1 MISGCLD
8 RQCVIDVRELD
19 CDDENAY
26 LSNDGAGLG
35 DWIRYRKIQR
45 RGFARELRHRRNKF
59 VNALISRFNMAG
71 VGDETDTCGT
81 HKDCNEEQCLNSS
94 VPQSSAPA
102 SREATE
108 QARLGSSHSRFD
120 KAVRRMNTFTVMN
133 ASRLS
138 LTLMPQT
145 SRTTPRTAIL
155 RRRIVWAC
163 YQELLRLR
171 FPFRTSISRKASG
184 MIVVHAVAENSG
196 VGVPEVTRTMSRVVW
211 TPVFARAILNSN
223 VSQS

>member
-1 MISGCLD
+1 MVVVQIQFIDRMISGCLD

-59 VNALISRFNMAG
+59 VNALISRFNMAR

-108 QARLGSSHSRFD
+108 QARLEASQPRFD

-145 SRTTPRTAIL
+145 RGTKPHPGFATVGCHLLGISSVSSSFVAPDQDQEEDERDD
-155 RRRIVWAC
+155 RRPSEGR
-163 YQELLRLR
+163 E
-171 FPFRTSISRKASG
+171 FRCG
-184 MIVVHAVAENSG
+184 
-196 VGVPEVTRTMSRVVW
+196 
-211 TPVFARAILNSN
+211 RA
-223 VSQS
+223 